1 MPQTAPAPAGPS
13 IKILVVDDHPLVRR
27 AVTARLKIEPHFDV
41 IAEAENGVEAVH
53 KASELKPDVV
63 VLDIIMP
70 LLNGLEAARQI
81 RNQHP
86 EVAIVI
92 LSSYAGR
99 SFIEEAKKIGVR
111 AFVPKSHADEALVE
125 AIQAATQNGE
135 FLAVE

>member
-1 MPQTAPAPAGPS
+1 MPQGSTAPARRS
-13 IKILVVDDHPLVRR
+13 VKILVVDDHPLVRR
-27 AVTARLKIEPHFDV
+27 AVTSRLKIEPNFDV
-41 IAEAENGVEAVH
+41 VAEAENGLEAVR

-70 LLNGLEAARQI
+70 TLNGLEAARQI

-92 LSSYAGR
+92 LSSHAGR
-99 SFIEEAKKIGVR
+99 TFIEEAREIGAR
-111 AFVPKSHADEALVE
+111 AFVPKSHAAEALVR

-135 FLAVE
+135 FFAVE

>member
-1 MPQTAPAPAGPS
+1 MQQAARDPVSTS

-27 AVTARLKIEPHFDV
+27 AVTARVKIEPHFDV

-63 VLDIIMP
+63 VLDITMP
-70 LLNGLEAARQI
+70 LLSGLEAARQI
-81 RNQHP
+81 RKQHP

-99 SFIEEAKKIGVR
+99 SFVEEAKEIGVR
-111 AFVPKSHADEALVE
+111 AFVPKSHAAEALVR

-135 FLAVE
+135 FFAVE